1 MLIYWF
7 LLLGSLVI
15 GIPLCRIKYGREIF
29 CGVSGVALFLTAA
42 FRYDVGHDY
51 NLYGSWYVNAQSMS
65 MDEMMF
71 ERPEKGYLIP
81 MKLLS
86 DVFADYQTMFYV
98 VAFILTVGIMLYI
111 YFYSERPYLSV
122 FFFLTFGLFFNSMN
136 FMRQMIAA
144 VIMLYAL
151 QYIKK
156 KQFFRFLVLA
166 VFASTFHLSALLLI
180 PFYFIVM
187 IPMNWVTLGV
197 YGVITALCYFFSFDL
212 MEFATKFFYT
222 NYKGLEHNI
231 EVMNGMNPM
240 YCLAFAVLFLISFLV
255 RKELVKKDSFN
266 NVLLN
271 YAFFNFFFELM
282 GVHHGILA
290 RFSILFIIPA
300 VVILFPQAL
309 VITAEKAGSLF
320 KGRKNA
326 QTAAKAVTVTV
337 VMALCVGLYGYMI
350 NNDYNGVSPY
360 QSIFSS
366 SEEASE
372 NG

>member
-1 MLIYWF
+1 MLIYW
-7 LLLGSLVI
+7 LLLAGSLAI

-29 CGVSGVALFLTAA
+29 CGISGVALFLTAA

-111 YFYSERPYLSV
+111 YLYSERPYLSV

-151 QYIKK
+151 QYIRK
-156 KQFFRFLVLA
+156 KQFFRFFVLA
-166 VFASTFHLSALLLI
+166 VFAATFHVSALLLI
-180 PFYFIVM
+180 PFYFILM
-187 IPMNWVTLGV
+187 IPMNWITLGV
-197 YGVITALCYFFSFDL
+197 YSGISVLGFAFLTDIITFVTKYF
-212 MEFATKFFYT
+212 
-222 NYKGLEHNI
+222 YKGYSNLQGP
-231 EVMNGMNPM
+231 EVANGMNPI
-240 YCLAFAVLFLISFLV
+240 YCFFFGLFFLLSFLV
-255 RKELVKKDSFN
+255 RKELFSKDSFN
-266 NVLLN
+266 NVLIN
-271 YAFFNFFFELM
+271 CAFFNFFFELM
-282 GVHHGILA
+282 GVRHGIISRL
-290 RFSILFIIPA
+290 SILFIIPT
-300 VVILFPQAL
+300 VVILFPRVV
-309 VITAEKAGSLF
+309 VIAAEKAGELF
-320 KGRKNA
+320 KGRNNA

-337 VMALCVGLYGYMI
+337 VMALCAGLYGYMI

-360 QSIFSS
+360 QTVFSVKGEVS
-366 SEEASE
+366 G